1 MPCAPCKTALRAA
14 RPAVRPRKGRCGSV
28 KGKWAVALATGV
40 LFPCVVI
47 SVVVV
52 TGNYPRTGDSRVTVC
67 TVALLGAVV
76 AVFGAARVFPALSSE
91 PPAHRLA
98 ASMFVGFLF
107 GGLAI
112 GVIII
117 IAVVAFV
124 ILLSRSHLAGVE

>member
-1 MPCAPCKTALRAA
+1 M
-14 RPAVRPRKGRCGSV
+14 

-40 LFPCVVI
+40 LFPVVVI

-52 TGNYPRTGDSRVTVC
+52 TGNYPRTGDSRVMVC
-67 TVALLGAVV
+67 TTVLIGAVV
-76 AVFGAARVFPALSSE
+76 AVFGAARVFPAVSRE

-112 GVIII
+112 GVLVI
-117 IAVVAFV
+117 IAFVAFA
-124 ILLSRSHLAGVE
+124 ILLSRAHTFGAGY

>member
-1 MPCAPCKTALRAA
+1 M
-14 RPAVRPRKGRCGSV
+14 KGRWS
-28 KGKWAVALATGV
+28 VALATGV
-40 LFPCVVI
+40 LFPVVVI

-67 TVALLGAVV
+67 TAVLIGAVV

-112 GVIII
+112 GVLVI
-117 IAVVAFV
+117 IAFVAFA
-124 ILLSRSHLAGVE
+124 ILLSRAHTLGVGY

>member
-1 MPCAPCKTALRAA
+1 
-14 RPAVRPRKGRCGSV
+14 V

-52 TGNYPRTGDSRVTVC
+52 TGHYPRTGDSRVTVC

-76 AVFGAARVFPALSSE
+76 AVFGAARVFPALSGE
-91 PPAHRLA
+91 TPAHRLA

-112 GVIII
+112 GVLIII
-117 IAVVAFV
+117 GVVAFA
-124 ILLSRSHLAGVE
+124 ILLSRSHLTGVE

>member
-1 MPCAPCKTALRAA
+1 
-14 RPAVRPRKGRCGSV
+14 VR
-28 KGKWAVALATGV
+28 GKWGVGTATGV
-40 LFPCVVI
+40 LFPVVVI

-67 TVALLGAVV
+67 TAALIGAVV
-76 AVFGAARVFPALSSE
+76 AVFGTARVFAALSSE

-112 GVIII
+112 GVLFIIG
-117 IAVVAFV
+117 VVAFA
-124 ILLSRSHLAGVE
+124 ILLSRSHLTGVE

>member
-1 MPCAPCKTALRAA
+1 
-14 RPAVRPRKGRCGSV
+14 VKGRC
-28 KGKWAVALATGV
+28 AVALATGV
-40 LFPCVVI
+40 LFPVVVI
-47 SVVVV
+47 SVVIV

-67 TVALLGAVV
+67 AAVLIGAVV

-112 GVIII
+112 GVLVI
-117 IAVVAFV
+117 IAFVAFA
-124 ILLSRSHLAGVE
+124 ILLSRARTLGVGY